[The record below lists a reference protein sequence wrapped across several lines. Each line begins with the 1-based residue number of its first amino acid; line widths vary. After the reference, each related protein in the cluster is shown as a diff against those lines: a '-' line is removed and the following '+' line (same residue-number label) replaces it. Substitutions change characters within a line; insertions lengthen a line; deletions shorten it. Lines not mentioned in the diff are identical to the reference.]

1 MSFFSINRSD
11 PLQIWSKTTGPSG
24 SIAITSDNDI
34 HSSVIEL
41 SSSDIKSCYIQ
52 CPSSSSMTLGI
63 KLSYLALIIKNMNDD
78 LSFEVTI
85 IDDRKK
91 IRRVRASTFQVM

>member
-1 MSFFSINRSD
+1 
-11 PLQIWSKTTGPSG
+11 
-24 SIAITSDNDI
+24 
-34 HSSVIEL
+34 
-41 SSSDIKSCYIQ
+41 
-52 CPSSSSMTLGI
+52 MTLGI